1 MPVLEWVKV
10 KVSYLAEFLEHPQ
23 VLILLSFTTWDMVR
37 LYITVN
43 KWNIDYL
50 LKAGWLVSL
59 ILKKSQQLLTI
70 LTRLH
75 DKRFLTNLELIFFY
89 GYIYYII
96 FNLLLVTS
104 TLFILRLY
112 ILSDINQKNLLNLI
126 TNVFLSKISFFLLVS
141 LISLN
146 YVLDLYHETL
156 FLNFNSIILQANI
169 NYLKFIPQV
178 AINLN
183 LIDVYAY
190 PFIYVFIL
198 VTILSILF
206 CLTYNSDELFSFMF
220 YCQVILLAGYTLFFT
235 DSLILFFF
243 SYEMLLVPSFFIL
256 YKFAKTRRCVE
267 ASYLMFFWTQFGA
280 LFLIFGFLYLFFVC
294 KDSSFSSISN
304 HYFSTFEV
312 NFLFV
317 CLIIGFGVK
326 LPIWPFYGWLPK
338 AHVEASTNFSIFLSG
353 VLVKFA
359 FFGLLKC
366 LFSIQ
371 LEPTFIYIYPFLVIG
386 ITDAVFKLFYQIDL
400 KKLVAYSTV
409 VEMHWLTICIVSGQ
423 SNLMLSS
430 FCMMISHALL
440 STNSFL
446 LVDAIA
452 RRFKTRLITEISGIN
467 FMCPKLFLAI
477 LLNTLIFLGFPGS
490 IFFVSEFLFFT
501 FFFDLFPLM
510 SFFLLIFLYLLAP
523 TFFFRSWMNV
533 MFGFSNSLKSKIPND
548 LTSREALLFFGIPT
562 LMYWLGL
569 SWQFLVI

>member
-1 MPVLEWVKV
+1 M
-10 KVSYLAEFLEHPQ
+10 S
-23 VLILLSFTTWDMVR
+23 
-37 LYITVN
+37 
-43 KWNIDYL
+43 
-50 LKAGWLVSL
+50 
-59 ILKKSQQLLTI
+59 
-70 LTRLH
+70 
-75 DKRFLTNLELIFFY
+75 
-89 GYIYYII
+89 
-96 FNLLLVTS
+96 LLVLNYSLDFYHESVYLTTNSYSVQITS
-104 TLFILRLY
+104 
-112 ILSDINQKNLLNLI
+112 ILSK
-126 TNVFLSKISFFLLVS
+126 FVS
-141 LISLN
+141 SNSL
-146 YVLDLYHETL
+146 T
-156 FLNFNSIILQANI
+156 
-169 NYLKFIPQV
+169 
-178 AINLN
+178 LN

-190 PFIYVFIL
+190 PFIYVFLLIT
-198 VTILSILF
+198 VLSILF
-206 CLTYNSDELFSFMF
+206 CMTYNTDELFSFMF
-220 YCQVILLAGYTLFFT
+220 YCQIILISGYTLFFT
-235 DSLILFFF
+235 DSIILFFF

-280 LFLIFGFLYLFFVC
+280 LFLIFAFLYLFFVC
-294 KDSSFSSISN
+294 KDSNFSTVTN

-312 NFLFV
+312 NFLFI
-317 CLIIGFGVK
+317 CLIMGFGVK

-371 LEPTFIYIYPFLVIG
+371 LEPTFIYIYPFLTIG
-386 ITDAVFKLFYQIDL
+386 IVDAVLKLFYQIDL

-446 LVDAIA
+446 LVDAVA
-452 RRFKTRLITEISGIN
+452 RRFKTRLITEVSGIN

-501 FFFDLFPLM
+501 FFFDLFPAL
-510 SFFLLIFLYLLAP
+510 SLFLLIFLYLLGP
-523 TFFFRSWMNV
+523 TFFFRSWMNL
-533 MFGFSNSLKSKIPND
+533 MFGFSTFLNNKLPLD
-548 LTSREALLFFGIPT
+548 LTTRESILFFGIPI